1 MGARFQVYQLFQ
13 LFQFSAFFAQWTQ
26 EGRAL
31 RFAESPEQTVTVSNS
46 IGCILYMC
54 ISPDAGCASVHCP
67 CKCLS
72 CLSVSASQ
80 CLSVSVSQLS
90 QYLSLCFAYLVPPKK
105 KALSPLLYI

>member
-13 LFQFSAFFAQWTQ
+13 LFQFSAFFAQCTQ

-46 IGCILYMC
+46 NGYILCTMQTV
-54 ISPDAGCASVHCP
+54 SV
-67 CKCLS
+67 
-72 CLSVSASQ
+72 
-80 CLSVSVSQLS
+80 VSVSQLS

-105 KALSPLLYI
+105 ALSPLLYI